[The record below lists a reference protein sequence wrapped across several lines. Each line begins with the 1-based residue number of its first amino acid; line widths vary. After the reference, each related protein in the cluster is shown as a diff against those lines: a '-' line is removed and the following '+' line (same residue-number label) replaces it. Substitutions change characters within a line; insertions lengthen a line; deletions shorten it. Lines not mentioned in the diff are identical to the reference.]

1 MESMKNPQKEQALFQ
16 LYADAFSFVPGYL
29 YILDTS
35 GKLLNCNNNLL
46 KKLGMDTLEDHG
58 IGVIYKRMLEKGFG
72 NEQQLLQFKK
82 DDINTLLSEKPHTSD
97 EPVPLWLHHEETR
110 WFKVSRIP
118 LRNENDKI
126 EGLLVMMTD
135 ISEQKHLQEQLAKL
149 KKELQNSNRRVAA
162 KFDFDT
168 QEFETEASP
177 RVLLIEDNFL
187 AQKAAKS
194 VLMSCD
200 CDVDVVTNEKELKA
214 EFEPGKYQL
223 LFMDIGL
230 EGTSGY
236 MLAKEVRKLEQGSR
250 YRVPI
255 IALTG
260 FDAEI
265 VKSDCEYYQMEGAI
279 HKPLTVEQVRQ
290 IIQHY
295 IKHIDIDVA
304 GLHQGK

>member
-162 KFDFDT
+162 KFDFNT

-265 VKSDCEYYQMEGAI
+265 VKSDCE
-279 HKPLTVEQVRQ
+279 
-290 IIQHY
+290 
-295 IKHIDIDVA
+295 
-304 GLHQGK
+304 

>member
-35 GKLLNCNNNLL
+35 GKLLNCNTNLL
-46 KKLGMDTLEDHG
+46 KQLGMDTLEDHG

>member
-1 MESMKNPQKEQALFQ
+1 MKNPQKEQALFQ

>member
-1 MESMKNPQKEQALFQ
+1 
-16 LYADAFSFVPGYL
+16 
-29 YILDTS
+29 
-35 GKLLNCNNNLL
+35 
-46 KKLGMDTLEDHG
+46 
-58 IGVIYKRMLEKGFG
+58 
-72 NEQQLLQFKK
+72 
-82 DDINTLLSEKPHTSD
+82 
-97 EPVPLWLHHEETR
+97 
-110 WFKVSRIP
+110 
-118 LRNENDKI
+118 
-126 EGLLVMMTD
+126 
-135 ISEQKHLQEQLAKL
+135 
-149 KKELQNSNRRVAA
+149 
-162 KFDFDT
+162 
-168 QEFETEASP
+168 
-177 RVLLIEDNFL
+177 
-187 AQKAAKS
+187 
-194 VLMSCD
+194 
-200 CDVDVVTNEKELKA
+200 
-214 EFEPGKYQL
+214 
-223 LFMDIGL
+223 MDIGL

>member
-304 GLHQGK
+304 GLLQGK